1 MSPRAAPWL
10 AWSLAGFSVALFV
23 ASVPLYVLARS
34 AHVPGGW
41 GADLSLGG
49 LFGHALSLV
58 FPLVG
63 ALIASRRPNNTIGW
77 LFLTV
82 GLLWTLSGMLDYYS
96 VYGVAQ
102 PNVVPFSV
110 LVAGINTWLWVPS
123 VGLLGTYLLLLLPEG
138 RLPSRRWPPGVALW
152 SGTRAGECGHCS
164 QAWIN
169 PGSRGVRNPFGL
181 EGVPW
186 VIVAALAAD
195 LLFALC
201 MLASALALVYFGG
214 VVVLQSVFRALTGP
228 GVYYRNRRLDPCDR
242 RPVRL
247 AAPPGAVVRR
257 SSLLPQEVRR
267 REDPRIFFRQA
278 SRGDRPRNAER
289 RPGEGG
295 ERDAATRARLLVAAP
310 RGATEGRASRPAVAY
325 LPTWGS
331 R

>member
-138 RLPSRRWPPGVALW
+138 MLPSRRWPPGVALW

-214 VVVLQSVFRALTGP
+214 VVVLQSVFRALTGQESTIAI
-228 GVYYRNRRLDPCDR
+228 VASTLAIVALFVSLRRWGQSFVDR
-242 RPVRL
+242 RVYRRKYDAAKTLASFSVRL
-247 AAPPGAVVRR
+247 REETDLGTLSDDLVRVVSETLQPAHASLWLRPEVPPRDEQAD
-257 SSLLPQEVRR
+257 LP
-267 REDPRIFFRQA
+267 
-278 SRGDRPRNAER
+278 
-289 RPGEGG
+289 
-295 ERDAATRARLLVAAP
+295 
-310 RGATEGRASRPAVAY
+310 
-325 LPTWGS
+325 
-331 R
+331 

>member
-10 AWSLAGFSVALFV
+10 AWSLAGFSVAVFV

-110 LVAGINTWLWVPS
+110 LVAGINTWLWVSS
-123 VGLLGTYLLLLLPEG
+123 VGLLGTYLILLFPDG
-138 RLPSRRWPPGVALW
+138 RLPSRRWRP
-152 SGTRAGECGHCS
+152 
-164 QAWIN
+164 
-169 PGSRGVRNPFGL
+169 
-181 EGVPW
+181 
-186 VIVAALAAD
+186 LA
-195 LLFALC
+195 
-201 MLASALALVYFGG
+201 
-214 VVVLQSVFRALTGP
+214 
-228 GVYYRNRRLDPCDR
+228 
-242 RPVRL
+242 
-247 AAPPGAVVRR
+247 
-257 SSLLPQEVRR
+257 
-267 REDPRIFFRQA
+267 
-278 SRGDRPRNAER
+278 
-289 RPGEGG
+289 
-295 ERDAATRARLLVAAP
+295 
-310 RGATEGRASRPAVAY
+310 
-325 LPTWGS
+325 
-331 R
+331 

>member
-214 VVVLQSVFRALTGP
+214 VVVLQSVFRALTGQESTIAI
-228 GVYYRNRRLDPCDR
+228 VASTLAIVALFVSLRRRGQSFVDR
-242 RPVRL
+242 RFYRRKYDAAKTLASFSVRL
-247 AAPPGAVVRR
+247 REETDLGTLSDDLVRVVSETLQPAPA
-257 SSLLPQEVRR
+257 SLWLRPEVPPRDEQADLP
-267 REDPRIFFRQA
+267 
-278 SRGDRPRNAER
+278 
-289 RPGEGG
+289 
-295 ERDAATRARLLVAAP
+295 
-310 RGATEGRASRPAVAY
+310 
-325 LPTWGS
+325 
-331 R
+331 

>member
-214 VVVLQSVFRALTGP
+214 VVVLQSVFRALTGQESTIAI
-228 GVYYRNRRLDPCDR
+228 VASTLAIVALFVSLRRRGQSFVDR
-242 RPVRL
+242 RFYRRKYDAAKTLASFSVRL
-247 AAPPGAVVRR
+247 REETDLGTLSDDLVRVVSETLQPAHASLWLRPEVPPRDEQAD
-257 SSLLPQEVRR
+257 LP
-267 REDPRIFFRQA
+267 
-278 SRGDRPRNAER
+278 
-289 RPGEGG
+289 
-295 ERDAATRARLLVAAP
+295 
-310 RGATEGRASRPAVAY
+310 
-325 LPTWGS
+325 
-331 R
+331 